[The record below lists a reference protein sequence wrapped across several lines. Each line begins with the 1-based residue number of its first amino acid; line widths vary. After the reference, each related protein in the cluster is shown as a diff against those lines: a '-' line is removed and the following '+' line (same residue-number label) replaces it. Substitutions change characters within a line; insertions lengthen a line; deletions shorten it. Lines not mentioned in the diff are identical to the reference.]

1 MYRVSV
7 FLALALSLALSSIGA
22 AQERGSASAI
32 EWSPDGETIAIAS
45 STGVWFFDNDFNEL
59 GYVQVQQGKWNYS
72 PRSLGW
78 NANSDLVAIAY
89 PTIADSELPMQIIDV
104 TRLKVTVEIETLGL
118 WTQIAWHPA
127 RNLIAGGAW
136 GGTTSVW
143 DALTGEQVFN
153 FEESADR
160 HGWSNSTTLAV
171 CWTTDSEIVIVTE
184 WETYIVNVDSNEI
197 LERFDI
203 YTLGH
208 HRAAC
213 HRDYRIRGGAVEI
226 IDLRT
231 GERNYFVS
239 NDAVEPIEVLVP
251 QDAEYVEHD
260 LDIEFSPDAS
270 KFASIGEGCHLAIYD
285 GHRFRLLARIRSG
298 ILIVEGPFAIPYL
311 DALAWHPDGS
321 RFAAVGQFG
330 GVRVWDAQTYELL
343 QIYDGFE
350 ADYGELSPYIEI
362 LKSRQYADMP
372 DASEIEALK
381 ERCKDELDSAALDLD
396 GN

>member
-1 MYRVSV
+1 MRTSRQTRMYRLRV
-7 FLALALSLALSSIGA
+7 FLALALSLALSGISA

-45 STGVWFFDNDFNEL
+45 STGVWFFDKDFNEL
-59 GYVQVQQGKWNYS
+59 GYVQVQQGKWDYS

-78 NANSDLVAIAY
+78 NANGDLVAIAY

-127 RNLIAGGAW
+127 RNLIAGGTW
-136 GGTTSVW
+136 GGETFVW

-160 HGWSNSTTLAV
+160 HGWYKSTTLAV
-171 CWTTDSEIVIVTE
+171 CWATDSEIVIVTE

-203 YTLGH
+203 HTLGH

-251 QDAEYVEHD
+251 HDAEYVEYG
-260 LDIEFSPDAS
+260 LDIEFSPDGS
-270 KFASIGEGCHLAIYD
+270 KFASIGEGCRLAIFD
-285 GHRFRLLARIRSG
+285 GHSFRLLARIRSG
-298 ILIVEGPFAIPYL
+298 ILIVEGPFGIPL
-311 DALAWHPDGS
+311 FGCSGVASRWQPLCGSWPIRRCAHLGRPDL
-321 RFAAVGQFG
+321 RAA
-330 GVRVWDAQTYELL
+330 
-343 QIYDGFE
+343 
-350 ADYGELSPYIEI
+350 ADI
-362 LKSRQYADMP
+362 
-372 DASEIEALK
+372 
-381 ERCKDELDSAALDLD
+381 
-396 GN
+396 